1 MGNIRPSDID
11 EIATSL
17 IAAFNEL
24 LILFIADFRTLAQ
37 VSCLSA

>member
-1 MGNIRPSDID
+1 MVNIRLSEID

-24 LILFIADFRTLAQ
+24 LILF
-37 VSCLSA
+37 